1 MKILD
6 WKKELKKNKEEV
18 MSSKFCLDEMEDIS
32 FGNFKM
38 MEGLSN
44 TMKMK
49 DKKHSVVSFL

>member
-1 MKILD
+1 M
-6 WKKELKKNKEEV
+6 KKNKEEV